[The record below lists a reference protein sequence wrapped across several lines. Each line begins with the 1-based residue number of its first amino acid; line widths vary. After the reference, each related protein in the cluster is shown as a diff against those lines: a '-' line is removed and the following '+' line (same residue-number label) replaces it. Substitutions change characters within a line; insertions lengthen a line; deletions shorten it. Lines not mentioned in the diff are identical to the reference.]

1 MMKGLAPMPFAY
13 AHALLKGPMKASK
26 DVINQ
31 IVFVLLIAFIGWNLF
46 RLGLMVFAA
55 NSLL

>member
-1 MMKGLAPMPFAY
+1 MIKGPAPLPLD
-13 AHALLKGPMKASK
+13 HSHTLLTGPMKASK

-31 IVFVLLIAFIGWNLF
+31 IVFVLLIAFIGWNIF

>member
-1 MMKGLAPMPFAY
+1 MMSGSRSSAPV
-13 AHALLKGPMKASK
+13 MKASK
-26 DVINQ
+26 DVVNS

-46 RLGLMVFAA
+46 RLGLMVIAA